1 VEGVN
6 PLIWVAVAAVAIVVL
21 LVWYLSARKRTA
33 HLRETFGDEYD
44 RTVETVGSTGKAEAA
59 LAEREKRV
67 SALEIRPLTGT
78 ERDAFAHEWAE
89 AKTVFVDSPPEAV
102 LRADRVL
109 AKVMKTKGYP
119 MADFDRR
126 HEDLTVEHGDVARHY
141 LAGHEITERHSRG
154 DASTE
159 DLRQAMMHFEA
170 LFERLVADL
179 APSAHGSAISD
190 TAPVKTTGL
199 VIDVDPDE
207 TRAPAISRRV
217 EEAR

>member
-1 VEGVN
+1 MEGVN
-6 PLIWVAVAAVAIVVL
+6 PLLWLALAAIVIVVL
-21 LVWYLSARKRTA
+21 LVWWMSARKRTA
-33 HLRETFGDEYD
+33 HLRDTFGDEYD

-59 LAEREKRV
+59 LAERERRV

-78 ERDAFAHEWAE
+78 EKDGFTHEWNE

-109 AKVMKTKGYP
+109 ANIMKTKGYP

-126 HEDLTVEHGDVARHY
+126 HEDLTVDHRDVARHY

-159 DLRQAMMHFEA
+159 DLRQAMMHYEA
-170 LFERLVADL
+170 LFERLVADV
-179 APSAHGSAISD
+179 APTGDAMSTASIHTADAPIEERHGH
-190 TAPVKTTGL
+190 PVS
-199 VIDVDPDE
+199 
-207 TRAPAISRRV
+207 PALSRRV
-217 EEAR
+217 EEVR